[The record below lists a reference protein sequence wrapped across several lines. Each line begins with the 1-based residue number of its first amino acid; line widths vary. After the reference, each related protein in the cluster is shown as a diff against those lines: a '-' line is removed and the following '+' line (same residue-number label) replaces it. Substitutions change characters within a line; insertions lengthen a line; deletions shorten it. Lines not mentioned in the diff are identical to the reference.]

1 MQAKSKKRMIVANSL
16 LLAFMIF
23 GSVFAWF
30 ASNFKNYVA
39 SNDVQVIS
47 DGDLLLSVDNTNWSN
62 SISLSTKE
70 WFKRTTF
77 TDITG
82 SGDGTFL
89 RPTLQLNADYA
100 SIAKSGTWTTPSATN
115 TSDNNIAGTS
125 NYDYVRFT
133 LYMKSKTPFTV
144 NLGAGSYVKP
154 ASTYSELSELL
165 GDSAPNKITL
175 SDTLSFS
182 RDLVAGAVRVSGISS
197 SDDHIFTWIPRPEI
211 DATPNNGAITSV
223 SVTASSTTH
232 TYYSK
237 DAADT
242 FTSKDLAPIKTV
254 TGDIKGGTSG
264 NEQTLLTLSGPDE
277 SGDYTGQVD
286 FCIWLEGCDNEAR
299 RAFVDGKFKVYL
311 NLVAI
316 TG

>member
-39 SNDVQVIS
+39 SNEVQVIS
-47 DGDLLLSVDNTNWSN
+47 DGDLLLSVDNANWSN

-100 SIAKSGTWTTPSATN
+100 SIVQNGTWTVPIKTD
-115 TSDNNIAGTS
+115 TSDNNITGTA

-133 LYMKSKTPFTV
+133 LFMKSKTPFTV
-144 NLGAGSYVKP
+144 KLGAGSYVKP
-154 ASTYSELSELL
+154 ASTYSNLSELL
-165 GDSAPNKITL
+165 GASAPNKITL
-175 SDTLSFS
+175 SDSLSFS
-182 RDLVAGAVRVSGISS
+182 KDLVAGAVRVSGISS
-197 SDDHIFTWIPRPEI
+197 SDEHIFTWIPRPEI
-211 DATPNNGAITSV
+211 DAAPNNGAITSV
-223 SVTASSTTH
+223 KVNASSTTH

-237 DAADT
+237 DTGDT
-242 FTSKDLAPIKTV
+242 FTPKALAPNKTV
-254 TGDIKGGTSG
+254 TGDITGGTSG
-264 NEQTLLTLSGPDE
+264 NEQTLVTLSGPDG
-277 SGDYTGQVD
+277 SGNYTGQVD